1 MRART
6 ATDIG
11 TGRLEDAVRQRDELL
26 AVVSHDL
33 RNPLGAI
40 ELAAQMLE
48 VSQRDPLATK
58 QVQIIRRATK
68 RMEHLI
74 RDLQDMS
81 SLYSGRFEVDKKPVP
96 VMPMLAEV
104 LDAQE
109 QLAKDKGIQLVRD
122 LRVEGLKINCDHER
136 VAQVIAHLLGN
147 AIKFCRPNDT
157 ITVRAEYDEWVLR
170 MIVEDTGPG
179 ITADELPQIFDPY
192 WTSKRHGKKGNGLGL
207 YLAKGIVD
215 AHGGTLEAAS
225 HPDEATAFAI
235 TLPIV

>member
-1 MRART
+1 MRARVK
-6 ATDIG
+6 TDIG

-48 VSQRDPLATK
+48 VSQHDPLAKK

-74 RDLQDMS
+74 RDLQDVS
-81 SLYSGRFEVDKKPVP
+81 SLYSGHFEIEKKPEPLMAVICEI
-96 VMPMLAEV
+96 V
-104 LDAQE
+104 DAQE
-109 QLAKDKGIQLVRD
+109 QVANEKGVQFVRD
-122 LRVEGLKINCDHER
+122 LRVEELQVACDRDR
-136 VAQVIAHLLGN
+136 VSQVLANLLSN
-147 AIKFCRPNDT
+147 AIKFCRANDT
-157 ITVRAEYDEWVLR
+157 ITVRAEYDEWVVR
-170 MIVEDTGPG
+170 ITVEDTGPG
-179 ITADELPQIFDPY
+179 ITGDELPNIFDPY

-207 YLAKGIVD
+207 YISKGIVD
-215 AHGGTLEAAS
+215 AHGGTIEVAS
-225 HPDEATAFAI
+225 RPDVATAFTV